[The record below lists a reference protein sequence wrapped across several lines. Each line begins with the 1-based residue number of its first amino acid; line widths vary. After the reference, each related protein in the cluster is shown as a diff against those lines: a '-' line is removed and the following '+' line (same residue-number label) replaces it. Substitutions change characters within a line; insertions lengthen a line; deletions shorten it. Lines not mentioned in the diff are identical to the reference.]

1 MNSQSRHRS
10 IRIRTA
16 ISDGSS
22 APRKA
27 GMRITLGVTGGVAAY
42 KAAELVRRLQQ
53 DGFTVQVVMT
63 RSAREF
69 VTPLTFASLS
79 GQKVITDLFG
89 DSSGGEANL
98 ESAIEHIAVAQ
109 RTDLL
114 LVAPATAD
122 IIAKF
127 ARGIADDFL
136 TTLYLASTAPV
147 VVAPAMNVNMWN
159 HTATQ
164 ENVEMLRAR
173 GVKIVDPAE
182 GYLACG
188 MIGAGRLAGQDDIVA
203 AVREVLKTQRDL
215 DGETVLITAG
225 PTCEDLDPVRYLTN
239 CSSGKMGY
247 AVGGAAAL
255 RGATGMLD
263 RRPVDLEVPARVQR
277 VDVRTAREMHNAV
290 VERIADSS
298 VAILAAAVAD
308 YRPVEQH
315 AKKIKKGNAPL
326 TISLEPTTDILAE
339 AARNKGQRIIV
350 GFAAE
355 TDHVAENARKK
366 LAAKNADL
374 IVAND
379 VTAEGA
385 GFDHDTN
392 IVTLFSRDGR
402 DLALPKMSKSEV
414 AQRILDEVVRL
425 RSVLD
430 TTAAL
435 KRSGV

>member
-1 MNSQSRHRS
+1 
-10 IRIRTA
+10 
-16 ISDGSS
+16 
-22 APRKA
+22 
-27 GMRITLGVTGGVAAY
+27 MRITLGVTGGVAAY

-63 RSAREF
+63 RGAREF
-69 VTPLTFASLS
+69 VTPLTFAALS

-122 IIAKF
+122 ILAKF

-159 HTATQ
+159 HAATC
-164 ENVEMLRAR
+164 ENVELLRSR
-173 GVKIVDPAE
+173 GVHIVDPAE

-188 MIGAGRLAGQDDIVA
+188 MTGAGRLAGQEAIVA
-203 AVREVLKTQRDL
+203 AVREALKTQRDL
-215 DGETVLITAG
+215 EGETVLITAG
-225 PTCEDLDPVRYLTN
+225 PTCEDLDPVRYITN
-239 CSSGKMGY
+239 RSSGKMGY
-247 AVGGAAAL
+247 AVAEAAAR
-255 RGATGMLD
+255 RGAKVILVSG
-263 RRPVDLEVPARVQR
+263 PVNLEVPAGVERI
-277 VDVRTAREMHNAV
+277 DVRTANEMHHAV
-290 VERIADSS
+290 MERVAGSTI
-298 VAILAAAVAD
+298 AILAAAVAD
-308 YRPVEQH
+308 YRPAQQH
-315 AKKIKKGNAPL
+315 TEKIKKSHAPL

-339 AARNKGQRIIV
+339 LARNKGQKIVV

-355 TDHVAENARKK
+355 THQVAENARKK
-366 LAAKNADL
+366 LSAKNADL

-414 AQRILDEVVRL
+414 AERILDEVVRL
-425 RSVLD
+425 RAVLH
-430 TTAAL
+430 AAPVAR
-435 KRSGV
+435 RSGV

>member
-1 MNSQSRHRS
+1 
-10 IRIRTA
+10 
-16 ISDGSS
+16 
-22 APRKA
+22 
-27 GMRITLGVTGGVAAY
+27 MRITLGVTGGVAAY

-53 DGFTVQVVMT
+53 DGFSVQVVMT
-63 RSAREF
+63 RGAREF
-69 VTPLTFASLS
+69 VTPLTFAALS
-79 GQKVITDLFG
+79 GQKVITDLFA

-122 IIAKF
+122 ILAKF

-159 HTATQ
+159 HAATQ
-164 ENVEMLRAR
+164 ENVKMLRAR
-173 GVKIVDPAE
+173 GVNVVDPAE

-188 MIGAGRLAGQDDIVA
+188 MTGAGRLAGQEAIVA
-203 AVREVLKTQRDL
+203 AVREALKAQRDL

-225 PTCEDLDPVRYLTN
+225 PTCEDLDPVRYITN
-239 CSSGKMGY
+239 RSSGKMGY
-247 AVGGAAAL
+247 AVAEAAAL
-255 RGATGMLD
+255 RGAKVILVSGPTN
-263 RRPVDLEVPARVQR
+263 LEVPAGVERI
-277 VDVRTAREMHNAV
+277 DVRTARDMHHAV
-290 VERIADSS
+290 VDHIAGASI
-298 VAILAAAVAD
+298 AIFAAAVAD
-308 YRPVEQH
+308 YRPTEQH
-315 AKKIKKGNAPL
+315 AEKIKKENAPL
-326 TISLEPTTDILAE
+326 TISLEPTSDILAE
-339 AARNKGQRIIV
+339 VAKNKGQKIIV

-355 TDHVAENARKK
+355 TDRVAENARKK
-366 LAAKNADL
+366 LSAKNADL

-385 GFDHDTN
+385 GFDQDTN
-392 IVTLFSRDGR
+392 VVTLFSSDGR

-414 AQRILDEVVRL
+414 AQRILDEVLRL
-425 RSVLD
+425 RTVLLG
-430 TTAAL
+430 TMAA